1 MTNIIKNKNKN
12 KNKKRGNKIKSTFRN
27 KKKKLRTSSI
37 KNNVKIK
44 NNKKKRNNNK
54 KKIFRGGADGE
65 EGNSNDENPSKL
77 NIRPQQIHSQIP
89 KHPSNY
95 MSRSDIS
102 VQTAA
107 NKTNDI
113 TVDGFTAN
121 DYYHNLVGTYYDINY
136 KDVKGDRH
144 RTYYNGEMFFTKP
157 DCVNIP
163 MEKSL
168 EVDDTNEIIEIID
181 KGITA
186 ATDDTDDD
194 SNKTGDSN
202 NTGAAAAAV
211 ATGVVAASSNKTK
224 NPNKSKKSSVLG
236 NMKNKFFK
244 KKPSTKEYKDTEN
257 YDSDDNENGNDD
269 KPQGEKPGMFSGML
283 DRFKNKDPSKPGMF
297 SKMFGSKSKNTD
309 SSSDPIIEKQDC
321 FTSEDSSTNQIVLT
335 IPSKAAGVEVIN
347 NIKMDDKLK
356 AIAEVAVE
364 PNKETESAAASGTT
378 PESQTG
384 GRLNKSKRNRRFQ
397 LRKRSRKRNRGKNNK
412 K

>member
-27 KKKKLRTSSI
+27 KKKNLRTSSI

-54 KKIFRGGADGE
+54 KKIFRGGADGD

-77 NIRPQQIHSQIP
+77 NIRTKGKLIHSKP
-89 KHPSNY
+89 PGG
-95 MSRSDIS
+95 SRMQQNSISVANDIS
-102 VQTAA
+102 GRSEFL
-107 NKTNDI
+107 
-113 TVDGFTAN
+113 DGRSPN
-121 DYYHNLVGTYYDINY
+121 DYYHHLVGSYYDKTEY
-136 KDVKGDRH
+136 KGE
-144 RTYYNGEMFFTKP
+144 NGGEAPNK
-157 DCVNIP
+157 D
-163 MEKSL
+163 
-168 EVDDTNEIIEIID
+168 EIIEIID

-194 SNKTGDSN
+194 SN
-202 NTGAAAAAV
+202 NTGAAAAA
-211 ATGVVAASSNKTK
+211 AAAGVAASSKKSNKSKNSKKTK
-224 NPNKSKKSSVLG
+224 NSTVIGNRTKSL
-236 NMKNKFFK
+236 
-244 KKPSTKEYKDTEN
+244 KKPTTTPYEDDPEN
-257 YDSDDNENGNDD
+257 YNDDDNGNENGND
-269 KPQGEKPGMFSGML
+269 KPQGEKPGMFSGM
-283 DRFKNKDPSKPGMF
+283 F
-297 SKMFGSKSKNTD
+297 SKMFDSKSKNTD

-364 PNKETESAAASGTT
+364 PNKETESAAASEST
-378 PESQTG
+378 PQSQTG

>member
-27 KKKKLRTSSI
+27 KKKNLRTSSI

-54 KKIFRGGADGE
+54 KKIFRGGGADDDGE
-65 EGNSNDENPSKL
+65 DGNSNDKNPSKL
-77 NIRPQQIHSQIP
+77 NIKTRGKLIHSKFAGGTNQTM
-89 KHPSNY
+89 HEDY
-95 MSRSDIS
+95 IS
-102 VQTAA
+102 VKKGTIG
-107 NKTNDI
+107 NGGSEI
-113 TVDGFTAN
+113 IDGSPN
-121 DYYHNLVGTYYDINY
+121 DYYHHLLGSYYDETEY
-136 KDVKGDRH
+136 KGK
-144 RTYYNGEMFFTKP
+144 KP
-157 DCVNIP
+157 EN
-163 MEKSL
+163 E
-168 EVDDTNEIIEIID
+168 NEIIEIID

-194 SNKTGDSN
+194 SNNTGDSN
-202 NTGAAAAAV
+202 VVSPEELKRRMGNK
-211 ATGVVAASSNKTK
+211 TGVVAASSKKSK
-224 NPNKSKKSSVLG
+224 NSKKSTVIG

-257 YDSDDNENGNDD
+257 YDSSDNENGNDD
-269 KPQGEKPGMFSGML
+269 KPQGEKPGMFSGM
-283 DRFKNKDPSKPGMF
+283 F
-297 SKMFGSKSKNTD
+297 SKMFDSKSKNTD

-321 FTSEDSSTNQIVLT
+321 FTSEDSSTNQIVIT
-335 IPSKAAGVEVIN
+335 IPSKAAGVGVIN

-364 PNKETESAAASGTT
+364 PNKETESAAASESA